1 MDIFSIR
8 LREEREGSGLSRNEM
23 AKKLGVAL
31 STYKSY
37 ELIGTPTGRQPSLE
51 TVRKIARIL
60 GVSVDYLLGLKEI

>member
-8 LREEREGSGLSRNEM
+8 LREERKALGLSQKAM
-23 AKKLGVAL
+23 AEKLCVAL